1 MLAGRVWRDD
11 RLRTAFGKPVA
22 QALGVVG
29 SVGEEAQRT
38 RHDGQ
43 QSSSA
48 IEVVG
53 IAWGEFEG
61 DGPALIVGQRMD
73 LRRAAT
79 ARASDGVAE
88 GPPFAPAAERC
99 ALMCVESTAI
109 VPIMPVEPVSA

>member
-11 RLRTAFGKPVA
+11 RLRTAFGEPVT
-22 QALGVVG
+22 QAPGVVG
-29 SVGEEAQRT
+29 SVGDEAQRA

-43 QSSSA
+43 QSPGA
-48 IEVVG
+48 VEVVG
-53 IAWGEFEG
+53 IARGEFESE
-61 DGPALIVGQRMD
+61 GPALIVGQRMD
-73 LRRAAT
+73 LRRAAA